1 MRRAIFLPGKA
12 PRPGL
17 AKTRLSPPLTPEQ
30 AAALYHGFLHDST
43 TLAVS
48 LGWERVT
55 LMHPE
60 PREGEEALAR
70 LLPAEVRLLP
80 QPATDFGEILASG
93 FSHHFAEGFDRV
105 VLIGSDTPTLPASI
119 VQDAAAIL
127 GDHDLAIGPTED
139 GGYYLLAMTRQHRR
153 LFEDVA
159 WSTARVAAQTRERAE
174 ELGLDVVTLPSWYD
188 VDDAA
193 ALARLRA
200 DLLQAPAGIAPAT
213 RRSLAS
219 VPRWGAHTSPNG
231 VR

>member
-12 PRPGL
+12 PSPEL

-159 WSTARVAAQTRERAE
+159 WSTDVVCEQTLARAR
-174 ELGLDVVTLPSWYD
+174 ELGLRIATMPTWYD
-188 VDDAA
+188 VDTVAE
-193 ALARLRA
+193 LERLRC
-200 DLLQAPAGIAPAT
+200 DLATLAPSVAPAT
-213 RRSLAS
+213 RAALAHLT
-219 VPRWGAHTSPNG
+219 W
-231 VR
+231 

>member
-60 PREGEEALAR
+60 PPEGEEALAR

-93 FSHHFAEGFDRV
+93 FSHHFAQGFDRV

-159 WSTARVAAQTRERAE
+159 WSTDVVCEQTLARAR
-174 ELGLDVVTLPSWYD
+174 ELGLRIATMPTWYD
-188 VDDAA
+188 VDTVAE
-193 ALARLRA
+193 LERLRR
-200 DLLQAPAGIAPAT
+200 DLATLPPSVAPAT
-213 RRSLAS
+213 RAALAHLT
-219 VPRWGAHTSPNG
+219 W
-231 VR
+231 